1 MSSASIFRWGI
12 LFSVLV
18 RWCFGVLVG
27 RTKTPKHSNTTYAHS
42 KRGVLLAHRYRT
54 FIFTG
59 AFLIGLAGGLG
70 AQDSLAVRDLRL
82 FVQNDS
88 LKCGFACPDLFSGSI
103 EQTLLSGLPVLI
115 EWQSRLSS
123 QENPTVSLSSHKYRL
138 TYDIWEERFTLEN
151 SGRRQFFAS
160 LKALQSWWN
169 PREGLALVPLAALK
183 NTPVL
188 RLELSLSVILLTRAQ
203 GEKMKNWIFNT
214 SETEENIPSMERDTG
229 FRLNLNQV
237 VSLFLGKPESG
248 RRFEGRG
255 ASGEFTVKAL
265 PREGG
270 GERQE

>member
-1 MSSASIFRWGI
+1 M
-12 LFSVLV
+12 
-18 RWCFGVLVG
+18 
-27 RTKTPKHSNTTYAHS
+27 AH
-42 KRGVLLAHRYRT
+42 GYRT
-54 FIFTG
+54 FILTG
-59 AFLIGLAGGLG
+59 AFLIGFADVLA
-70 AQDSLAVRDLRL
+70 AQDSLAIRDPRP

-88 LKCGFACPDLFSGSI
+88 LKCSFACPDLFSGSI

-115 EWQSRLSS
+115 ELQSRLSS
-123 QENPTVSLSSHKYRL
+123 NENPAVSLSSRKYRL
-138 TYDIWEERFTLEN
+138 SYDIWEDQFTLES
-151 SGRRQFFAS
+151 SGRRQFFSS

-169 PREGLALVPLAALK
+169 PREGLPLAPLTALK

-203 GEKMKNWIFNT
+203 GEKMKTWIFNA